1 VKVLVTDSDVIGGD
15 VKILTLAPVDQDE
28 LPAWSP
34 GAHVDLHLEND
45 LVRQYS
51 LCSDPRDVQH
61 WSVAVRRDAQSRGG
75 SRWVHDVDLVGVVL
89 ECSSPRNNFELV
101 DAPAYLFLAGGI
113 GVTPFVSM
121 CHEAT
126 RRAHDVRLAFGGPRD
141 LLAGF
146 VEKFSGIAGL
156 QIELFDA
163 LVGPVPLDLLIA
175 GCKPGTAVYCCGPSG
190 MIDATRELVRAR
202 PDLSLYVEAFS
213 SIAVDGEREDRPI
226 TIELTASGIEIEV
239 PADQSILDAVA
250 AQHVFV
256 PSSCREGTCGTCEV
270 AVLEGRP
277 DHRDALIDREDPD
290 SDLTMMICVS
300 RAVTDRLVLDL

>member
-1 VKVLVTDSDVIGGD
+1 MSACDVIGRD
-15 VKILTLAPVDQDE
+15 VKVLTLAPVDQDE
-28 LPAWSP
+28 LPDWSP
-34 GAHVDLHLEND
+34 GAHVDLHLRND

-75 SRWVHDVDLVGVVL
+75 SCWVHDVDLVGAVL
-89 ECSSPRNNFELV
+89 ECSTPRNNFELV

-121 CHEAT
+121 CREAT
-126 RRAHDVRLAFGGPRD
+126 HRAHDVRLAFGGPED

-146 VEKFSGIAGL
+146 FGKLSGIEGL

-163 LVGPVPLDLLIA
+163 LVGAVPLDKLIA

-202 PDLSLYVEAFS
+202 SDLPLYVEAFS
-213 SIAVDGEREDRPI
+213 PFDVDGDREDRPI
-226 TIELTASGIEIEV
+226 TIELTTSGIEIEV
-239 PADQSILDAVA
+239 PADQSILEAVA

-270 AVLEGRP
+270 AVLDGRP
-277 DHRDALIDREDPD
+277 DHRDALIDPDDPD

-300 RAVTDRLVLDL
+300 RALTDRLVLDL